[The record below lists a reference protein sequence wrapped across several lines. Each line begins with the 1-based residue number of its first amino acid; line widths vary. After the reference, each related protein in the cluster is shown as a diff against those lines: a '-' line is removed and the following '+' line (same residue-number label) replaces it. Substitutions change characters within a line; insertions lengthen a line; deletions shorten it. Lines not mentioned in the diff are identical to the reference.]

1 MEGLIQSG
9 LTQTAQSIALKS
21 AEGQNPTQQVFSNP
35 SIHPNFL
42 VGHMIPQ
49 NKYSGLFQ
57 RVTFYASYVSLFGL
71 ASWLFDGVPS
81 CLNYE

>member
-35 SIHPNFL
+35 SIHPNLL
-42 VGHMIPQ
+42 V
-49 NKYSGLFQ
+49 
-57 RVTFYASYVSLFGL
+57 
-71 ASWLFDGVPS
+71 
-81 CLNYE
+81 